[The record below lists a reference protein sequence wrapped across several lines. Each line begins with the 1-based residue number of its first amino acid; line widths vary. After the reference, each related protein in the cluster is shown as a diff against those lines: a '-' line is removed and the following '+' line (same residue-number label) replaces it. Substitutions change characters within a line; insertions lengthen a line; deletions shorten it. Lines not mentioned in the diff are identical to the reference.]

1 MKRDWDV
8 IREILIA
15 TESLEP
21 NQSLTLSAFDA
32 DKAFNISYHVELLD
46 EAGIIYASLSQE
58 LGRGPTQFHVHR
70 LTWDGHEFLDSIKSK
85 STWDKTK
92 SLISEKGGAMSFD
105 VIKGVAVHIGKSA
118 LGL

>member
-1 MKRDWDV
+1 MKRDWDT

-15 TESLEP
+15 TENLEP
-21 NQSLTLSAFDA
+21 NKNIGLSDFDDERAFSIA
-32 DKAFNISYHVELLD
+32 YHVKLLD
-46 EAGIIYASLSQE
+46 EAGIISATLSQT
-58 LGRGPTQFHVHR
+58 LGTQPMQFYINR
-70 LTWDGHEFLDSIKSK
+70 LTWEGHEFLDSIKSK

-105 VIKGVAVHIGKSA
+105 VIKGVAVQIGKSA